1 MKAIRLARNIL
12 QKAIV
17 VAESSGRNLTTQAE
31 ELTARRAIN
40 KRTYLFFEKRVIQM
54 KINLI
59 VKLSIIFYTTA
70 VMGADK
76 EDLIKKVVSHTK
88 NKKNPSTE
96 YILSTLQDKR
106 LQIDMG
112 VIDRFKNKPE
122 KIKTYEQ
129 YKKIFFNEQRISG
142 GVDFYKKNKKLIA
155 KVARDFEIDPIV
167 LVAIVGVETNYGLK
181 TTEFSVINSLYTQA
195 VKMPKRSSWA
205 TKEIAELLIFCS
217 ENDID
222 PFSLEG
228 SYAGAFGYG
237 QFIPSSFNRLSID
250 YDKDGKKDPFSWGDV
265 MGSVAFY
272 LTENGYPK
280 NDFDFTHKSK
290 AWRGIRTY
298 NRSDKYANI
307 VIDLRNEI
315 AKNIF
320 LLD

>member
-1 MKAIRLARNIL
+1 
-12 QKAIV
+12 
-17 VAESSGRNLTTQAE
+17 
-31 ELTARRAIN
+31 
-40 KRTYLFFEKRVIQM
+40 M

-59 VKLSIIFYTTA
+59 AKLSIIFYATTLL
-70 VMGADK
+70 GADK
-76 EDLIKKVVSHTK
+76 EQIIKKVVAYTK
-88 NKKNPSTE
+88 DQKTPSTE
-96 YILSTLQDKR
+96 YILNTFEDKR
-106 LQIDMG
+106 LRVDAG
-112 VIDRFKNKPE
+112 VLERFKNKPE

-129 YKKIFFNEQRISG
+129 YKKIFFNEQRIGG
-142 GVDFYKKNKKLIA
+142 GVSFYKKNKTLIA
-155 KVARDFEIDPIV
+155 RVAREFEIDPIV
-167 LVAIVGVETNYGLK
+167 LVAIVGVETNYGSK

-205 TKEIAELLIFCS
+205 SKEIAELLSFCS

-250 YDKDGKKDPFSWGDV
+250 YNRDGKKDPFDWEDV
-265 MGSVAFY
+265 MGSIAFY

-280 NDFDFTHKSK
+280 NDYNFTYKSK
-290 AWRGIRTY
+290 AWKSIRTY

-307 VIDLRNEI
+307 IIDLRNEI

>member
-1 MKAIRLARNIL
+1 
-12 QKAIV
+12 
-17 VAESSGRNLTTQAE
+17 
-31 ELTARRAIN
+31 
-40 KRTYLFFEKRVIQM
+40 M

-59 VKLSIIFYTTA
+59 VKLSIIFCATTLQAVENDQIVKKIVAYTK
-70 VMGADK
+70 DQ
-76 EDLIKKVVSHTK
+76 
-88 NKKNPSTE
+88 KNPSVE
-96 YILSTLQDKR
+96 YIINTFEDKR
-106 LQIDMG
+106 LQVDKG
-112 VIDRFKNKPE
+112 VIERFKNKPE

-129 YKKIFFNEQRISG
+129 YKKIFFNKERIEG
-142 GVDFYKKNKKLIA
+142 GIDFYKKNKKLIS
-155 KVARDFEIDPIV
+155 KVAREFEIDPII
-167 LVAIVGVETNYGLK
+167 LVAIIGVETNYGLK

-237 QFIPSSFNRLSID
+237 QFIPSSFNKLSID
-250 YDKDGKKDPFSWGDV
+250 YDKDGKKDPFGWHDV
-265 MGSVAFY
+265 VGSIAFY
-272 LTENGYPK
+272 LVENGYPK
-280 NDFDFTHKSK
+280 NDFNFTYKSK
-290 AWRGIRTY
+290 AWKAIRTY

-307 VIDLRNEI
+307 IIDLRNEI